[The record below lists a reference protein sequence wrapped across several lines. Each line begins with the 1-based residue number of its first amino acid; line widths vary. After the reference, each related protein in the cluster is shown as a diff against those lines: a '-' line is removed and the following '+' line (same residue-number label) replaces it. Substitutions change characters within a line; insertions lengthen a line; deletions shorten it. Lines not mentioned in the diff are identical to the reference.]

1 MIGRKPLSGKRQQV
15 PKSLRIVSGKGG
27 RDVYKRQAAI
37 KDAFGSIDKKAV
49 FQEAKNL
56 FTSMRKDGSLN
67 DVGGGV
73 DISDEEE

>member
-1 MIGRKPLSGKRQQV
+1 MRM
-15 PKSLRIVSGKGG
+15 SLRP
-27 RDVYKRQAAI
+27 I
-37 KDAFGSIDKKAV
+37 KDAFSSIDKKAV